1 MKKPLTY
8 ISLFSSAGV
17 GCYGFKQNGFECIAT
32 NELLTKRLKIQAFNE
47 KCKYESGYISGDITK
62 KEVRQQLLK
71 ELDFWKKKHKIK
83 TPDVLIATP
92 PCQGMSVANHKKND
106 EKSRNSLV
114 VESIKLTKKILPKY
128 FVFENVRAFLNT
140 TCTDIDEI
148 DKPINEAIKYN
159 LGGNYNILSKIVNF
173 KEYGSNSSRTRTLV
187 IGVRKDIPNITPYDL
202 FPKKQE
208 ARTLNQLIGNLPSL
222 KEMGEVSNDIFHS
235 YREFDQ
241 RMLPWIENLKEGQ
254 SAFENTEP
262 TRIPHRIINGE
273 IVYNKSKNG
282 DKYARWYWDKEGPC
296 VHTRNDIL
304 ASQNTVLPSDNRVFS
319 IRELMRMM
327 SIPESFEWS
336 HIKTKEL
343 NKLSELEKKA
353 FLKKEE
359 LNIRHCLGEA
369 VPTEVFKSIA
379 SNIKK
384 VNSNES
390 LSISQI
396 KSLEKEFKL
405 NQTDNMVGFIKSN
418 FEKYSLDNIFLIAE
432 HSNSERLNTSAYFT
446 RKDIAYS
453 VIKNLPQL
461 KKKKRIRILEPSVGV
476 GNFIPLLFEK
486 YENKEE
492 VILDLCDLD
501 SNSLQ
506 ILKTILSKIKIPENF
521 KINFKHIDFL
531 RWNCKTKYDI
541 VVGNPPYGK
550 VTKNKE
556 LLDLYK
562 FGAFNS
568 NTNNIF
574 SFFIEKSLR
583 LGNFVSL
590 IVPKSLLN
598 APEFD
603 KTRALLKKHD
613 LQKICDYGEKAF
625 KGVKIE
631 TVSFL
636 CASSNSSNDKVIIRQ
651 DSSYKCNFSVV

>member
-71 ELDFWKKKHKIK
+71 ELDFWKEKHKIK

-273 IVYNKSKNG
+273 IVYN
-282 DKYARWYWDKEGPC
+282 
-296 VHTRNDIL
+296 T
-304 ASQNTVLPSDNRVFS
+304 
-319 IRELMRMM
+319 
-327 SIPESFEWS
+327 
-336 HIKTKEL
+336 
-343 NKLSELEKKA
+343 
-353 FLKKEE
+353 
-359 LNIRHCLGEA
+359 
-369 VPTEVFKSIA
+369 
-379 SNIKK
+379 
-384 VNSNES
+384 
-390 LSISQI
+390 
-396 KSLEKEFKL
+396 
-405 NQTDNMVGFIKSN
+405 
-418 FEKYSLDNIFLIAE
+418 
-432 HSNSERLNTSAYFT
+432 
-446 RKDIAYS
+446 
-453 VIKNLPQL
+453 
-461 KKKKRIRILEPSVGV
+461 
-476 GNFIPLLFEK
+476 
-486 YENKEE
+486 
-492 VILDLCDLD
+492 
-501 SNSLQ
+501 
-506 ILKTILSKIKIPENF
+506 
-521 KINFKHIDFL
+521 
-531 RWNCKTKYDI
+531 
-541 VVGNPPYGK
+541 
-550 VTKNKE
+550 
-556 LLDLYK
+556 
-562 FGAFNS
+562 
-568 NTNNIF
+568 
-574 SFFIEKSLR
+574 
-583 LGNFVSL
+583 
-590 IVPKSLLN
+590 
-598 APEFD
+598 
-603 KTRALLKKHD
+603 
-613 LQKICDYGEKAF
+613 
-625 KGVKIE
+625 
-631 TVSFL
+631 
-636 CASSNSSNDKVIIRQ
+636 
-651 DSSYKCNFSVV
+651 